1 MSVRLGESPNQLVT
15 GDKYPQTDQKGME
28 SLSAEAEAGIRT
40 DANVQKVHGKWR
52 KCKWLVSQVL
62 TYLEK
67 NELKSV

>member
-40 DANVQKVHGKWR
+40 DANVQKSTWKM
-52 KCKWLVSQVL
+52 
-62 TYLEK
+62 E
-67 NELKSV
+67 EM